1 MKAFAVFGLSCLFS
15 VTSVSLAHAA
25 ANPAGIS
32 YSKTTNVSLYGKR
45 TGMLIAGRCNRYDP
59 AFQAARAKGAE
70 ILAYLNAAQRPDNP
84 VCALDT
90 KFYMGDLG
98 RVPLWPYPSY
108 GQRVNWPGTHLADI
122 RPGSAWILAVVKYI
136 EGLMIEN
143 KVDGVFLDTINVRP
157 WGKLVEYTSWPQ
169 WEKDKWADGAVD
181 LVKRLDASRKR
192 LRPNFIILNNGVWST
207 KYTTH
212 GLPGEKYVN
221 GVCLEHPPWT
231 TWHKNYAAKPF
242 GSAPHR
248 RVLVITRTKADA
260 LSWSKVSGVTH
271 VTPQDDTFSYPP
283 VPVVS
288 FTPLTDRL

>member
-1 MKAFAVFGLSCLFS
+1 
-15 VTSVSLAHAA
+15 
-25 ANPAGIS
+25 
-32 YSKTTNVSLYGKR
+32 
-45 TGMLIAGRCNRYDP
+45 MLIAGRCNRYDP

-70 ILAYLNAAQRPDNP
+70 VLAYLNAAQRPDQT

-108 GQRVNWPGTHLADI
+108 GQRVNWPNTHMTDL

-157 WGKLVEYTSWPQ
+157 WGKLAEYGSWPQ
-169 WEKDKWADGAVD
+169 WEKDRWADGAVD

-192 LRPNFIILNNGVWST
+192 LRPSFIIMNNGVWTS

-212 GLPGEKYVN
+212 GVAGEKYVT
-221 GVCLEHPPWT
+221 GICLEHPPYPSV
-231 TWHKNYAAKPF
+231 WHQNYAAKPF
-242 GSAPHR
+242 GTASHR
-248 RVLVITRTKADA
+248 RVFVITRTKADA
-260 LSWSKVSGVTH
+260 LSWAKVRGVTH
-271 VTPQDDTFSYPP
+271 VTPQDDNYGYPP
-283 VPVVS
+283 APSVT
-288 FTPLTDRL
+288 FTPLTDRN